1 MGNFSKNNYGS
12 IISLDGK
19 SILLLFS
26 TILLSIVIV
35 IIIANRIRD
44 LEVIISALENRVAVY
59 RLMRIQLTLTIFV
72 LLKVAN
78 IKYK

>member
-19 SILLLFS
+19 SILFLFS

-35 IIIANRIRD
+35 IIIANRIKI
-44 LEVIISALENRVAVY
+44 LEVIISALVNRVAVY

-72 LLKVAN
+72 LIKVAT
-78 IKYK
+78 IKY